1 VLTTADTS
9 ALVGTATSP
18 MATKHVLVVRP
29 FYHLGVVRQSG
40 DVLEVAAPF
49 AAELV
54 GYRKASYT
62 TPPAP
67 PPAPVVIAADEDVK
81 PEPKKVK
88 FNARK

>member
-18 MATKHVLVVRP
+18 MATKHIRVERAFFLG
-29 FYHLGVVRQSG
+29 GVVQKAG
-40 DVLEVAAPF
+40 DVIEVPAPF
-49 AAELV
+49 AAELIT
-54 GYRKASYT
+54 GKKASLT

-67 PPAPVVIAADEDVK
+67 VVVAEPGVDVK

-88 FNARK
+88 FNAGK